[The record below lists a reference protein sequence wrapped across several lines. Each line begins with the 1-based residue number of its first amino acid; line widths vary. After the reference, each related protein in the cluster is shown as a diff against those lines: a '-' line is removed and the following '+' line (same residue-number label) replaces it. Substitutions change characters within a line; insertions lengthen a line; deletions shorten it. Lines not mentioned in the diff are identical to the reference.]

1 MKMYPDD
8 WRVRLTIGAVHAVCN
23 AVAWILGLVVV
34 KQIWA
39 LMFFLVVAVIVGNML
54 APPVCRELFGSSSGG
69 PPETER
75 MDEKK

>member
-8 WRVRLTIGAVHAVCN
+8 WQVRLTIGAVHAVCN

-39 LMFFLVVAVIVGNML
+39 LMFFLVVAVIVGNVL
-54 APPVCRELFGSSSGG
+54 APPVCRLLFQSSSGG
-69 PPETER
+69 APEKEQK
-75 MDEKK
+75 DEKK